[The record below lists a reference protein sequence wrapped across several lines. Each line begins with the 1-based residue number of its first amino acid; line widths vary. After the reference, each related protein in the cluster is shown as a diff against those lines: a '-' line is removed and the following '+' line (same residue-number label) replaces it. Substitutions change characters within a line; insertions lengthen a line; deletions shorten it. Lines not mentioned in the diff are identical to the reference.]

1 VNVEARS
8 YAEAA
13 ESFQGTGLDAPQ
25 TVVRGCSHS
34 VQFYDDE
41 NIFLEGLSE
50 FLGAALGSGGAC
62 LLIATRKH
70 RDAVAERLCNWGIN
84 TAFAIR
90 GNRYLALDAEETL
103 ARFMVDGWP
112 DESLFRASIVP
123 MLERAGMGMRRRSD
137 TVVAF
142 GEMVAILCAQGRC
155 EAALR
160 LEEMWSEL
168 VRRHSFSLRCGYPMS
183 LFADG
188 TQVGLFSR
196 ICAEHSEVIPAESN
210 ATLGS
215 AEESSRLVTALQQ
228 KTQILQAVVEA
239 REREIAQRRQVEERL
254 RRSEEFTKKVVESS
268 VDGVEVLDLDGRL
281 EYMSPP
287 GQWALEIADI
297 APYLGRSWLELWR
310 AEDRERAAGAVAA
323 AKAGAVGIFQGD
335 TATRDGLS
343 KSWDVRITPAL
354 KANGEIERLIVISR
368 EVTAVKHAQMAL
380 MQAEKLAT
388 TGRLAATIAHEI
400 NNPLEAVTNFIYL
413 AKTSPGVPEEVCRYL
428 EVADQELARVA
439 QIAQQTLGFYRDNS
453 KHRWINVAELMGDVV
468 SIYQHKLRYKQVETV
483 IEVDAELRL
492 YTRQGEL
499 KQALSNL
506 IANAI
511 DASHEGGRLWL
522 RAHKTRHWGGGR
534 GMEQGVRITLADNG
548 DGMAPEVQQ
557 RIFVPFFT
565 TKADVGT
572 GIGLWMTKNLIE
584 KQGGSLRFRSRQGA
598 KSGTV
603 MSCFLPLRTEECVAA
618 DLCSASTAPKF

>member
-1 VNVEARS
+1 
-8 YAEAA
+8 
-13 ESFQGTGLDAPQ
+13 
-25 TVVRGCSHS
+25 

-41 NIFLEGLSE
+41 ALFLQSLSE
-50 FLGAALGSGGAC
+50 FLGAALGGGGAC
-62 LLIATRKH
+62 VLIATERH
-70 RDAVAERLCNWGIN
+70 REAVAERLSSWGIN
-84 TAFAIR
+84 TAFAMH

-103 ARFMVDGWP
+103 ERFMLDGWP
-112 DESLFRASIVP
+112 DERLFHATIVP
-123 MLERAGMGMRRRSD
+123 LLERARVGQRRRSD
-137 TVVAF
+137 TMVAF
-142 GEMVAILCAQGRC
+142 GEMVAVLWEQGRC
-155 EAALR
+155 EAAVR

-168 VRRHSFSLRCGYPMS
+168 VRRHAFSLRCAYPMY
-183 LFADG
+183 LFDDRA
-188 TQVGLFSR
+188 QAGLFSR
-196 ICAEHSEVIPAESN
+196 ICAQHSEVIPAPSST
-210 ATLGS
+210 ALGS
-215 AEESSRLVTALQQ
+215 AEEWSRLVTALQQ

-254 RRSEEFTKKVVESS
+254 RRSEEFTNKVVDSS
-268 VDGVEVLDLDGRL
+268 VDGVEVLDLEGRL

-287 GQWALEIADI
+287 GQRALEIADI
-297 APYLGRSWLELWR
+297 APYLGRPWEELWR
-310 AEDRERAAGAVAA
+310 EEDRERAAGAVAA

-335 TATRDGLS
+335 TVARGGLS
-343 KSWDVRITPAL
+343 RSWDVRITPAL

-380 MQAEKLAT
+380 MQAEKLAA

-413 AKTSPGVPEEVCRYL
+413 AKISPGVPDEVCQYL

-453 KHRWINVAELMGDVV
+453 KQRWVNVAELMAEVV
-468 SIYQHKLRYKQVETV
+468 SIYQRKLRYKQVETV
-483 IEVDAELRL
+483 IEADPELRL

-506 IANAI
+506 IANSI

-522 RAHKTRHWGGGR
+522 RARKTRHWGCGM

-548 DGMAPEVQQ
+548 EGMAPEVQQ

-572 GIGLWMTKNLIE
+572 GIGLWMTRNLIE
-584 KQGGSLRFRSRQGA
+584 KQGGSLRFRSRQGEHA
-598 KSGTV
+598 GTV
-603 MSCFLPLRTEECVAA
+603 MSCFLPLANKECASA
-618 DLCSASTAPKF
+618 ELCSGSAAPNV